1 MRGSK
6 MKNQMYE
13 ILNLNACLIAWSDK
27 TIYYIG
33 QQNYCRSMSLVIKIV
48 EEMNDAVKLWFE
60 NKKGINKDSNI
71 IEEQEILM
79 LLQELI
85 EAQKNSDYIILA
97 DLLELRFIPFLSSMQ
112 TVIQN
117 MDILCFSEKVYKTN
131 IEAMKK
137 VNNFLYK
144 ELIKVE
150 FNSFDKKRY
159 KIEGTTCGLVTAYVE
174 REGQSCYLH
183 TNGYINKES
192 FLLVDSW
199 YHDEIDEYVVYGM
212 GLGYHI
218 KELCDFDDTIKIKV
232 IESDLNSLNIALSCN
247 NFEENLLSEQLEII
261 FDPDWIMLGEELRQ
275 LESYTRKKFVV
286 YEPAIHLI
294 GNKEKKEAI
303 EDFFIGYQSVK
314 NQLQN
319 LKRNFWRNVKKYD
332 FSIDNLKKLWIGKNI
347 FLIAAGPSLDKNSL
361 ELKRKPSNSIFI
373 AVGTVCKKLLK
384 LGIRPDFI
392 IITDAFE
399 GTFAQLEGLE
409 EEDIPLLVLSTV
421 YYKIVDTY
429 KGKKYLICQKGFKE
443 AEDLAKEKE
452 WMTFQ
457 TGGSV
462 STTAIDIAIQ
472 FCCKRMIVV
481 GLDLAYTDYA
491 SHATETIE
499 RITSDERGKRIIEG
513 MDGKSVYTIK
523 NLDIY
528 RKWIERRIVEEKEIE
543 FIDATEGGAK
553 IAGMKIMPLK
563 DVMNLLES

>member
-1 MRGSK
+1 

-27 TIYYIG
+27 TIYYIR
-33 QQNYCRSMSLVIKIV
+33 QQNYYRSMSLVIKIV

-60 NKKGINKDSNI
+60 NKKAINKGSNI

-112 TVIQN
+112 VVIQN

-159 KIEGTTCGLVTAYVE
+159 KIEGTTCGLVTACVE

-192 FLLVDSW
+192 FLLVHSW

-275 LESYTRKKFVV
+275 FESYTRKRFIV

-314 NQLQN
+314 NQVQN

-332 FSIDNLKKLWIGKNI
+332 FNIDNLKNLWIGKNI
-347 FLIAAGPSLDKNSL
+347 FLIAAGPSLDKNIL

-392 IITDAFE
+392 IITDALE
-399 GTFAQLEGLE
+399 STYAQIEGLE

-452 WMTFQ
+452 WMTVQ

-472 FCCKRMIVV
+472 FSCKRMIVV

-491 SHATETIE
+491 SHATETINW
-499 RITSDERGKRIIEG
+499 IISDERGKRIVEG
-513 MDGKSVYTIK
+513 MDGKQVYTIK

-528 RKWIERRIVEEKEIE
+528 RKWIERRIAEEKEIE

-553 IAGMKIMPLK
+553 IAGMKIMALK

>member
-27 TIYYIG
+27 TIYYIR
-33 QQNYCRSMSLVIKIV
+33 QQNYYRSMSLVIKIV

-60 NKKGINKDSNI
+60 NKKAINKGSNI

-79 LLQELI
+79 LLQELV

-112 TVIQN
+112 AVIQN

-137 VNNFLYK
+137 VNDFLYK

-159 KIEGTTCGLVTAYVE
+159 KIEGTTCGLVTACVE

-192 FLLVDSW
+192 FLLVHSW

-332 FSIDNLKKLWIGKNI
+332 FSIDNLKNLWIGKNI
-347 FLIAAGPSLDKNSL
+347 FLIAAGPSLDKNIL

-392 IITDAFE
+392 IITDALE
-399 GTFAQLEGLE
+399 STYAQIEGLE

-443 AEDLAKEKE
+443 AEDLAREKE

-491 SHATETIE
+491 SHATETINWT
-499 RITSDERGKRIIEG
+499 ISDERGKRIVEG
-513 MDGKSVYTIK
+513 MDGKQVYTIK

-528 RKWIERRIVEEKEIE
+528 RKWIERRIAEEKEIE

-553 IAGMKIMPLK
+553 IAGMKIMALK

>member
-1 MRGSK
+1 

-27 TIYYIG
+27 TIYYIR
-33 QQNYCRSMSLVIKIV
+33 QQNYYRSMSLVIKIV

-60 NKKGINKDSNI
+60 NKKAINKGSNI

-112 TVIQN
+112 AVIQN

-159 KIEGTTCGLVTAYVE
+159 KIEGTTCGLVTACVE

-192 FLLVDSW
+192 FLLVHSW

-275 LESYTRKKFVV
+275 FESYTRKRFIV

-314 NQLQN
+314 NQVQN

-332 FSIDNLKKLWIGKNI
+332 FSIDNLKNLWIGKNI
-347 FLIAAGPSLDKNSL
+347 FLIAAGPSLDKNIL

-392 IITDAFE
+392 IITDALE
-399 GTFAQLEGLE
+399 STYAQIEGLE

-443 AEDLAKEKE
+443 AEDLAREKE

-491 SHATETIE
+491 SHATETINWT
-499 RITSDERGKRIIEG
+499 ISDERGKRITEG
-513 MDGKSVYTIK
+513 MDGKQVYTIK

-528 RKWIERRIVEEKEIE
+528 RKWIERRIAEEKEIE

-553 IAGMKIMPLK
+553 IAGMKIMALK
-563 DVMNLLES
+563 DVMEQCNNS

>member
-27 TIYYIG
+27 TIYYIR
-33 QQNYCRSMSLVIKIV
+33 QQNYYRSMSLVIKIV

-60 NKKGINKDSNI
+60 NKKAINKGSNI

-79 LLQELI
+79 LLQELV

-112 TVIQN
+112 AVIQN

-137 VNNFLYK
+137 VNDFLYK

-159 KIEGTTCGLVTAYVE
+159 KIEGTTCGLVTACVE

-192 FLLVDSW
+192 FLLVHSW

-332 FSIDNLKKLWIGKNI
+332 FSIDNLKNLWIGKNI
-347 FLIAAGPSLDKNSL
+347 FLIAAGPSLDKNIL

-392 IITDAFE
+392 IITDALE
-399 GTFAQLEGLE
+399 STYAQIEGLE

-443 AEDLAKEKE
+443 AEDLAREKE

-491 SHATETIE
+491 SHATETINWT
-499 RITSDERGKRIIEG
+499 ISDERGKRITEG
-513 MDGKSVYTIK
+513 MDGKQVYTIK

-528 RKWIERRIVEEKEIE
+528 RKWIERRIAEEKEIE

-553 IAGMKIMPLK
+553 IAGMKIMALK

>member
-27 TIYYIG
+27 TIYYIR
-33 QQNYCRSMSLVIKIV
+33 QQNYYRSMSLVIKIV

-60 NKKGINKDSNI
+60 NKKAINKGSNI

-112 TVIQN
+112 VVIQN

-159 KIEGTTCGLVTAYVE
+159 KIEGTTCGLVTACVE

-192 FLLVDSW
+192 FLLVHSW

-275 LESYTRKKFVV
+275 FESYTRKRFIV

-314 NQLQN
+314 NQVQN

-332 FSIDNLKKLWIGKNI
+332 FNIDNLKNLWIGKNI
-347 FLIAAGPSLDKNSL
+347 FLIAAGPSLDKNIL

-392 IITDAFE
+392 IITDALE
-399 GTFAQLEGLE
+399 STYAQIEGLE

-452 WMTFQ
+452 WMTVQ

-472 FCCKRMIVV
+472 FSCKRMIVV

-491 SHATETIE
+491 SHATETINW
-499 RITSDERGKRIIEG
+499 IISDERGKRIVEG
-513 MDGKSVYTIK
+513 MDGKQVYTIK

-528 RKWIERRIVEEKEIE
+528 RKWIERRIAEEKEIE

-553 IAGMKIMPLK
+553 IAGMKIMALK

>member
-1 MRGSK
+1 

-13 ILNLNACLIAWSDK
+13 ILSLNACLMAWSDK
-27 TIYYIG
+27 TIYYIR
-33 QQNYCRSMSLVIKIV
+33 QQNYYRGISLVIKIV

-60 NKKGINKDSNI
+60 NKNSINKNSNI

-112 TVIQN
+112 VVIQN

-137 VNNFLYK
+137 INNFLYK

-159 KIEGTTCGLVTAYVE
+159 KIEGTTCGLVTACVE

-192 FLLVDSW
+192 FLLVHSW

-275 LESYTRKKFVV
+275 FESYTRKRFIV

-303 EDFFIGYQSVK
+303 EDFFIGSQSVK
-314 NQLQN
+314 NQVQN
-319 LKRNFWRNVKKYD
+319 LKRNFFRNVKKYD
-332 FSIDNLKKLWIGKNI
+332 FSIDNLKNLWIGKNI
-347 FLIAAGPSLDKNSL
+347 FLIAAGPSLDKNIL

-392 IITDAFE
+392 IITDALE
-399 GTFAQLEGLE
+399 STYAQIEGLE

-491 SHATETIE
+491 SHATETINWT
-499 RITSDERGKRIIEG
+499 ISDERGKRIIEG
-513 MDGKSVYTIK
+513 MDGKPVYTIK

-528 RKWIERRIVEEKEIE
+528 RKWIGRRIAEEKEIE

-553 IAGMKIMPLK
+553 IAGMKIMALK

>member
-27 TIYYIG
+27 TIYYIR
-33 QQNYCRSMSLVIKIV
+33 QQNYYRSMSLVIKIV
-48 EEMNDAVKLWFE
+48 EEMNDAVKFWFE
-60 NKKGINKDSNI
+60 NKNGINKNSNI

-112 TVIQN
+112 AVIQN

-159 KIEGTTCGLVTAYVE
+159 KIEGTTCGLVTACVE

-192 FLLVDSW
+192 FLLVHSW

-275 LESYTRKKFVV
+275 FESYTRKRFVV

-409 EEDIPLLVLSTV
+409 EEEIPLLVLSTV

-513 MDGKSVYTIK
+513 MDGKQVYTIK

-528 RKWIERRIVEEKEIE
+528 RKWIERRIAEEKEIE

-553 IAGMKIMPLK
+553 IAGMKIMALK